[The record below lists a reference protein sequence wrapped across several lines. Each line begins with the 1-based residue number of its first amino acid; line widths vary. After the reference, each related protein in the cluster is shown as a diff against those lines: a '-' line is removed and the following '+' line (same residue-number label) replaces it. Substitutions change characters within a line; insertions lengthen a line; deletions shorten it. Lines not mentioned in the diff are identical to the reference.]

1 MAVFMFYIGVFS
13 ILVTVAGGIAKILDL
28 FLW

>member
-13 ILVTVAGGIAKILDL
+13 IVFAIVAGIAELIN
-28 FLW
+28 FFYW

>member
-13 ILVTVAGGIAKILDL
+13 IVFTIAAGIAELINY
-28 FLW
+28 FYW

>member
-13 ILVTVAGGIAKILDL
+13 ILLTVGAAIAYIIGL
-28 FLW
+28 FIW

>member
-13 ILVTVAGGIAKILDL
+13 ILFTVGAGIGKIIDL
-28 FLW
+28 FWW